1 MSESLFDQL
10 FGGHEYRFGFFQA
23 VRLLDLLLARGPS
36 QRCGHGRVPEHEP
49 IRFRSRVS
57 LAFPP
62 SELFALG
69 ADPEDPS
76 QFDRRNR
83 VPRRTGAR
91 LLQSRQLELTVS
103 FMGLLGTSSVLPLVY
118 TQLVLARLRRGDRA
132 LRDFLDLLGQRFL
145 SFFYRAWAKHRPG
158 IDREWRAYYTG
169 LGRQEWLTWQRQQLA
184 LADAAEPVPAA
195 PVGATPLASLD
206 AFTRQLFSLIGLGTE
221 GVLGRLSVSDESLL
235 RYIPLFA
242 LRHHPAQGLRALL
255 TDHLALADAQVTLRQ
270 FVPQEQPLP
279 LHEQSVLGERHSGLG
294 TSAVCGDTVV
304 IYDSRFELV
313 LGPLSRSTFDSLL
326 PPGILRDAGP
336 VFVAAVQLT
345 RLFVGPELDF
355 DVRLVLRAQDAR
367 TAVLQSDE
375 EPPSLGGSL
384 WLINELPDADL
395 ADSVFPSTAGR
406 ADVARC

>member
-1 MSESLFDQL
+1 MSSSLFEQL
-10 FGGHEYRFGFFQA
+10 LGGHEYRFGFFQA

-57 LAFPP
+57 LAFPS

-69 ADPEDPS
+69 VDPEDPS

-91 LLQSRQLELTVS
+91 LLQARPLELTVS

-118 TQLVLARLRRGDRA
+118 SQLVLARLRRGDRA

-158 IDREWRAYYTG
+158 VDREWRAFYMG
-169 LGRQEWLTWQRQQLA
+169 PGHKEWLSWQLQQN
-184 LADAAEPVPAA
+184 AATDGAGSLPAVPVST
-195 PVGATPLASLD
+195 TPLASLD

-221 GVLGRLSVSDESLL
+221 GLLGRLSLPDESLL
-235 RYIPLFA
+235 RYVPLLA

-255 TDHLALADAQVTLRQ
+255 SDYLARADAQVQLRQ

-313 LGPLSRSTFDSLL
+313 LGPLSRGAFNGLL
-326 PPGILRDAGP
+326 PPGISQGAGQ
-336 VFVAAVQLT
+336 VFVGAVQLT
-345 RLFVGPELDF
+345 RLFVGSELDF

-367 TAVLQSDE
+367 TAVLREDE

-384 WLINELPDADL
+384 WLINELPVADL
-395 ADSVFPSTAGR
+395 GDSVFPSTAGG
-406 ADVARC
+406 ADLARS